1 MVASSPACGILES
14 VARFK
19 MAGAPG
25 INLAGNAGTLIPVN
39 SSDAMNTLSIAL
51 LARWREQAADAYL
64 VKFPVTLEGTRTWLE
79 RGVLGTAD
87 RVLFWVV
94 DPKGRKVG
102 HLGLFRYDP
111 ATHSIELDNV
121 VRGEA
126 DGPAGIMMRA
136 TEALCRWC
144 LEQEEISHV
153 YLRVFSD
160 NQRALKL
167 YSRAGFVELFRKPLV
182 KIETSNGW
190 KWEEAPELHRA
201 PVTRHFVTMRLG
213 RDRVAPPVISVV
225 VPARNE
231 EGNLPRAYS
240 EITRVLEAL
249 AEPYEVLLI
258 DNASSDKTQA
268 LAEEIC
274 QSDNRWRYLRF
285 SRDFGVE
292 TSMLAGLRAARG
304 DATVILFSDLQDP
317 PELIATLMARWR
329 EGHDVVYGVVNQR
342 GGEPWW
348 KCLGARLFY
357 RVMSAAGETP
367 LPPDATD
374 FRLLSRRAR
383 EAVASCGERNRYFR
397 GLSHWVG
404 FPSCA
409 MPYDRRPRLAGT
421 SKAPP
426 FYMMALAA
434 RALTAFSLAPVHMLG
449 LGLLACG
456 SIALAT
462 TAIWIIGLIS
472 GNMLFDM
479 TASMVLQWWTLAA
492 VMMAG
497 WTCGEYAGRTYRES
511 RARPEYLVE
520 SSIRW
525 DNQQSSTMKETVPTG
540 QQSNRFT
547 GYHTPT
553 SSTSDAPTQPTR
565 TTTLPGRQRPAWAP
579 VSRP

>member
-25 INLAGNAGTLIPVN
+25 ISLAGNAGTLIPV
-39 SSDAMNTLSIAL
+39 SSADAMNTLSIAL

-449 LGLLACG
+449 LGLLTCG

-472 GNMLFDM
+472 GNTLFDM

-525 DNQQSSTMKETVPTG
+525 DNQQSSTMKEMVPTG

-553 SSTSDAPTQPTR
+553 SSTSDAPVQPTR

>member
-1 MVASSPACGILES
+1 
-14 VARFK
+14 
-19 MAGAPG
+19 
-25 INLAGNAGTLIPVN
+25 
-39 SSDAMNTLSIAL
+39 
-51 LARWREQAADAYL
+51 
-64 VKFPVTLEGTRTWLE
+64 
-79 RGVLGTAD
+79 
-87 RVLFWVV
+87 
-94 DPKGRKVG
+94 
-102 HLGLFRYDP
+102 
-111 ATHSIELDNV
+111 
-121 VRGEA
+121 
-126 DGPAGIMMRA
+126 
-136 TEALCRWC
+136 
-144 LEQEEISHV
+144 
-153 YLRVFSD
+153 
-160 NQRALKL
+160 
-167 YSRAGFVELFRKPLV
+167 
-182 KIETSNGW
+182 
-190 KWEEAPELHRA
+190 
-201 PVTRHFVTMRLG
+201 
-213 RDRVAPPVISVV
+213 
-225 VPARNE
+225 
-231 EGNLPRAYS
+231 
-240 EITRVLEAL
+240 
-249 AEPYEVLLI
+249 
-258 DNASSDKTQA
+258 
-268 LAEEIC
+268 
-274 QSDNRWRYLRF
+274 
-285 SRDFGVE
+285 
-292 TSMLAGLRAARG
+292 
-304 DATVILFSDLQDP
+304 
-317 PELIATLMARWR
+317 
-329 EGHDVVYGVVNQR
+329 
-342 GGEPWW
+342 
-348 KCLGARLFY
+348 
-357 RVMSAAGETP
+357 MSAAGETP

-456 SIALAT
+456 SIALAI

-511 RARPEYLVE
+511 RA
-520 SSIRW
+520 
-525 DNQQSSTMKETVPTG
+525 G

-553 SSTSDAPTQPTR
+553 SSTSDAPVQPTR

>member
-1 MVASSPACGILES
+1 
-14 VARFK
+14 
-19 MAGAPG
+19 
-25 INLAGNAGTLIPVN
+25 
-39 SSDAMNTLSIAL
+39 
-51 LARWREQAADAYL
+51 
-64 VKFPVTLEGTRTWLE
+64 
-79 RGVLGTAD
+79 
-87 RVLFWVV
+87 
-94 DPKGRKVG
+94 
-102 HLGLFRYDP
+102 
-111 ATHSIELDNV
+111 
-121 VRGEA
+121 
-126 DGPAGIMMRA
+126 MMRA
-136 TEALCRWC
+136 TEALCCWC
-144 LEQEEISHV
+144 LEQEDITHV

-160 NQRALKL
+160 NQRALNL
-167 YSRAGFVELFRKPLV
+167 YSKAGFVELFRKPLV
-182 KIETSNGW
+182 RIETSNGW

-201 PVTRHFVTMRLG
+201 PVSRHFVTMRLG
-213 RDRVAPPVISVV
+213 RDRIAPPVISVV

-231 EGNLPRAYS
+231 EGNLTRAYS

-258 DNASSDKTQA
+258 DNASSDKTRA

-274 QSDNRWRYLRF
+274 DRDNRWRYLRF

-317 PELIATLMARWR
+317 PELISTLMARWR

-434 RALTAFSLAPVHMLG
+434 RALTAFSLAPVHLLG
-449 LGLLACG
+449 LGSLACG

-462 TAIWIIGLIS
+462 TAIWVIGLIS
-472 GNMLFDM
+472 GGMLFDL

-492 VMMAG
+492 VMVAG

-525 DNQQSSTMKETVPTG
+525 ENQNSSAIKDTISTDR
-540 QQSNRFT
+540 QDNRFS
-547 GYHTPT
+547 GYHTSILPV
-553 SSTSDAPTQPTR
+553 SSAPAHAPR